1 MKMKRIILSLMIVL
15 VATAVIGCGVGA
27 KEGDTVS
34 VHYTGT
40 LENGTVFDS
49 SYDRGVPLE
58 FVIGAGQM
66 IPGFDEAVRGM
77 KAGQVKTVNIPPAD
91 AYGEYQWG
99 LVSLTKREDIPP
111 GLEFQ
116 VGQQWPLV
124 TREGKTVIGTVT
136 EVTDESVT
144 IDANHELA
152 GKTLTFEI
160 ELLEIIPAQ

>member
-15 VATAVIGCGVGA
+15 AATAFIGCGVGA

-77 KAGQVKTVNIPPAD
+77 KEGQVKKVNIPPAD